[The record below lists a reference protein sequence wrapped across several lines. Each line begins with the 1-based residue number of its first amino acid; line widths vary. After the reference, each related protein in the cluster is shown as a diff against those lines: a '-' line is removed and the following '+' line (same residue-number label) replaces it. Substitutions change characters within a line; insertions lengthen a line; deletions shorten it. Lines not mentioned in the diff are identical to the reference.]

1 MALLKPK
8 ASTKTKTISVRVP
21 LEVAAELDDIK
32 RQAEQHGL
40 SLDVADV
47 VERAL
52 TQAVRAARTELAAM
66 SANKKSRATA

>member
-8 ASTKTKTISVRVP
+8 VATKTKTISVRVP

-32 RQAEQHGL
+32 RQADQHGL

-66 SANKKSRATA
+66 SASEKTRATA

>member
-8 ASTKTKTISVRVP
+8 TATKTKTISVRVP

-32 RQAEQHGL
+32 RQADQHGF

-52 TQAVRAARTELAAM
+52 IHAVRAARTELAAM
-66 SANKKSRATA
+66 TASETPRATV

>member
-32 RQAEQHGL
+32 RQAEQHGM
-40 SLDVADV
+40 SLDIAEV

-66 SANKKSRATA
+66 SASEKPRATA

>member
-8 ASTKTKTISVRVP
+8 ASTKTKTISIRVP

-32 RQAEQHGL
+32 RQADQHGL
-40 SLDVADV
+40 LLDVADV

-52 TQAVRAARTELAAM
+52 TQAVRAARTELATMAA
-66 SANKKSRATA
+66 SEKLRSTA

>member
-8 ASTKTKTISVRVP
+8 AATKTKTISVRVP

-32 RQAEQHGL
+32 RQADQRGL

-52 TQAVRAARTELAAM
+52 TQAVRAARTELATL
-66 SANKKSRATA
+66 SASEKPRATA

>member
-32 RQAEQHGL
+32 RQADQHGL
-40 SLDVADV
+40 SLDVAEI

-66 SANKKSRATA
+66 SASEKSRATA